1 MNVSQ
6 GKGGTRDDLKV
17 VRERANSPS
26 RAPRGKAFYNTPGEH
41 PILMS
46 GTAPPPT
53 PSTTPATPAAPASSW
68 TGAKIGPA
76 SAWDTANPKSITEQK
91 ILTNLKKIYDPE
103 IPMNIVD
110 LGLIYGFKWNN
121 DTSVTVTMT
130 LTAPGCPVAGI
141 LADEVKAAV
150 QAAEG
155 VKEAVVDMVWEPP
168 WTPDRMSDLAKR
180 TFGYV

>member
-1 MNVSQ
+1 
-6 GKGGTRDDLKV
+6 
-17 VRERANSPS
+17 
-26 RAPRGKAFYNTPGEH
+26 
-41 PILMS
+41 MS

-53 PSTTPATPAAPASSW
+53 PSSAPAPTAAPVAGW

-76 SAWDTANPKSITEQK
+76 SAWDAGNPKSSSEQK
-91 ILTNLKKIYDPE
+91 ILSNLKKIYDPE

-110 LGLIYGFKWNN
+110 LGLIYAFKWTG
-121 DTSVTVTMT
+121 DASVTVTMT

-141 LADEVKAAV
+141 LADEVKSAV

-168 WTPDRMSDLAKR
+168 WTPDRMSDLAKK